1 MGAFNINITG
11 VGGHGCERKAKA
23 GEKLHGR
30 CGRFNCPDCLAYDF
44 VQRLRQ
50 AGMVREGEQA
60 TGQEVIH
67 GQSCRLVEDHV
78 YRCTC
83 GAVPAGAEVYHTDAA
98 YKLVEHP
105 VDGGKTFWRKPQQ
118 ALFTHWPDSP
128 TAVVDDMLKN
138 ERKSG
143 QF

>member
-11 VGGHGCERKAKA
+11 VGGHGCERKAKP

-30 CGRFNCPDCLAYDF
+30 CGRFSCPDCAAYDF

-50 AGMVREGEQA
+50 ADMVRDGDQA
-60 TGQEVIH
+60 TGQELKD
-67 GQSCRLVEDHV
+67 GD
-78 YRCTC
+78 
-83 GAVPAGAEVYHTDAA
+83 VPPDGAEVYHTD
-98 YKLVEHP
+98 K
-105 VDGGKTFWRKPQQ
+105 DGRLITATENYEPSEMRRFWRKPQA

-128 TAVVDDMLKN
+128 SSVVDDMLKN
-138 ERKSG
+138 ERRSG

>member
-30 CGRFNCPDCLAYDF
+30 CGRFTCPDCMAYEF
-44 VQRLRQ
+44 VQRMKQ
-50 AGMVREGEQA
+50 AGMIREGDTA
-60 TGQEVIH
+60 TGQEVVH
-67 GQSCRLVEDHV
+67 APSCNPASDAGCTCHAVPPGAEIYYTDSEHRLV
-78 YRCTC
+78 
-83 GAVPAGAEVYHTDAA
+83 DA
-98 YKLVEHP
+98 P
-105 VDGGKTFWRKPQQ
+105 VVGGKTFWRKFHQ
-118 ALFTHWPDSP
+118 ATFTHWPDSP

-138 ERKSG
+138 ERKAG